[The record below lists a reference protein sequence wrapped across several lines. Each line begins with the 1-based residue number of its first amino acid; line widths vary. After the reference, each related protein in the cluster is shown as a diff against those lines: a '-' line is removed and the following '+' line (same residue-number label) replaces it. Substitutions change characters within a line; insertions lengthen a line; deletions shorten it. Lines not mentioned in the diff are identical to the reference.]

1 MNNYELADFL
11 VQNISEE
18 MNFYKKSK
26 DIGYEIYDP
35 IKGPIKG
42 GKSLDK
48 NDNDKNNDKND
59 KKISKMEKY
68 EAIITRPILS
78 KFEYVGC
85 ITSLANYLK
94 SLKSINRYTEAIDCG
109 LLVNPSELAFRLLD
123 QGKMDVIII
132 RNRIEKVTFSK
143 LYKNPLWREEII
155 NYFDEKNKSMKKE
168 FYDPICEITKEDQ
181 E

>member
-11 VQNISEE
+11 VQNIPEE

-35 IKGPIKG
+35 IKG

-48 NDNDKNNDKND
+48 NENN

>member
-11 VQNISEE
+11 VQNIPEE

-26 DIGYEIYDP
+26 DIEYEIYD
-35 IKGPIKG
+35 PIKG

>member
-11 VQNISEE
+11 VQNIPEE

-26 DIGYEIYDP
+26 DIEYEIYD
-35 IKGPIKG
+35 PIKG

-48 NDNDKNNDKND
+48 NENN

>member
-11 VQNISEE
+11 VQNIPEE

-35 IKGPIKG
+35 IKG

-48 NDNDKNNDKND
+48 NDNDND